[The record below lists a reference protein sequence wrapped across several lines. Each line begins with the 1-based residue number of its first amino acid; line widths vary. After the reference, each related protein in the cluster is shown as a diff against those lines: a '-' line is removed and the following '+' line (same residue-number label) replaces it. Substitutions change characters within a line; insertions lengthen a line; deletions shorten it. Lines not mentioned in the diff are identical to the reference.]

1 MNSRNKKDN
10 GEDLRLQLVLTPD
23 GGRRRGMTATVSM
36 TALDAQQ
43 QARFDA
49 EVQTLLADLIRQAF
63 KNGGADHAQ
72 F

>member
-1 MNSRNKKDN
+1 MNSRNKEGN
-10 GEDLRLQLVLTPD
+10 GEDLRLHLVLKPD

-49 EVQTLLADLIRQAF
+49 EVQTLLADLIRQAL
-63 KNGGADHAQ
+63 KNGRTDHVQ